1 MSQAD
6 AEPSQVCKIGR
17 TCDGFLPLRP
27 ICVAGD
33 SKNADLRHFA
43 LVPVTLYSGTCDTSH
58 IISSAAR
65 AACFF
70 GSFLLSLPYEN
81 TPLQR

>member
-1 MSQAD
+1 MSQLFSGKD
-6 AEPSQVCKIGR
+6 KPSQVCKIGR

-43 LVPVTLYSGTCDTSH
+43 RVPATLYSGTCDTSPM
-58 IISSAAR
+58 ISPAALME
-65 AACFF
+65 APDQP
-70 GSFLLSLPYEN
+70 GTWHNS
-81 TPLQR
+81 